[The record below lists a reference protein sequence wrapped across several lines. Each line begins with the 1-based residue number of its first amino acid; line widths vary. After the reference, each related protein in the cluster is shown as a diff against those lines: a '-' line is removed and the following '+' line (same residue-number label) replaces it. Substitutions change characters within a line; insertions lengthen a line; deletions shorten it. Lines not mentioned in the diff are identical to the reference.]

1 MPFLLHLYP
10 WTKALHIISV
20 IAWMAGLLYLPRLF
34 VYHCDALPG
43 SETSELFKIM
53 EWRLYKYIMTP
64 AMLATFGFGILLANR
79 QPVLHLL
86 LQRAGTTLLLMIPA
100 LTAASLIGILLA
112 LTPGLVDWQAGWFYV
127 KLVAVILMA
136 GAHGAMSRWRKD
148 FLADRNRRPQR
159 FFRIA
164 NEVPTVLMLIAV
176 IMVVVQPF

>member
-64 AMLATFGFGILLANR
+64 AMLATFGF
-79 QPVLHLL
+79 
-86 LQRAGTTLLLMIPA
+86 
-100 LTAASLIGILLA
+100 GILLA